1 MNSSRRRKGAG
12 KPARRQVF
20 FGEMAVRADE
30 QRVRDGILVARYSDG
45 DPSAARELTARH
57 APRILRLATHMLG
70 NAAEA
75 EEVTQETMLRLWI
88 IAPDWQP
95 GRATVST
102 WVWKV
107 ALNLCTDILRRRR
120 GVAFD
125 DIEEPRDETPGAL
138 DQLMR
143 RNRARSL
150 QDALARLPE
159 RQRLAV
165 ILRHLEGASNPQIA
179 DVLGTSVEA
188 VESLLSR
195 GIRGL
200 KSDLL
205 PQKEALGWQN

>member
-1 MNSSRRRKGAG
+1 MEVSG
-12 KPARRQVF
+12 
-20 FGEMAVRADE
+20 DE
-30 QRVRDGILVARYSDG
+30 QRVRDGILVARYSEG
-45 DPSAARELTARH
+45 DPSAARELTVRH
-57 APRILRLATHMLG
+57 APRILRMATHMLG

-88 IAPDWQP
+88 TAPDWQP

-107 ALNLCTDILRRRR
+107 ASNLCTDILRRRR
-120 GVAFD
+120 GVAID

-138 DQLMR
+138 DQMMR
-143 RNRARSL
+143 RRRAGSL

-179 DVLGTSVEA
+179 EVLGASVEA

-195 GIRGL
+195 GIRSL

>member
-1 MNSSRRRKGAG
+1 
-12 KPARRQVF
+12 
-20 FGEMAVRADE
+20 
-30 QRVRDGILVARYSDG
+30 
-45 DPSAARELTARH
+45 
-57 APRILRLATHMLG
+57 MLG